1 MSLKVPYKDILNNNE
16 SLKVAGSGVTAVF
29 VGATNGIGLGALR
42 ALTKHTNGP
51 TIYVV
56 GRSMPR
62 LETLITELKALN
74 GTATF
79 VPIKAADLGLVRD
92 AELAAKEIAK
102 TASKIDLLIMSPGYA
117 AFYRDESV
125 EGLDRQFAIQYYSRM
140 RFLVT
145 LAPLLRQSPS
155 PRVVSVLSAGNEGQ
169 IYEDDWLFKKRSIAK
184 GLGAPMSMTT
194 LFLEEFARQPENGK
208 MVLEHVYPGWVGD
221 TGFKIYGL
229 PWLVEKVVFGWI
241 IIPLGKRLAYTS
253 EEAGERVLF
262 AATSGRFRRLKE
274 GMSADGSMVQ
284 KGVDGRIGSGVY
296 ILGAASQT
304 LAANKILK
312 RLQSEGFSKKVYA
325 HTMEEFEK
333 IAKL

>member
-1 MSLKVPYKDILNNNE
+1 MSAKVPYKDILNNNE

-42 ALTKHTNGP
+42 ALTKHTDAP
-51 TIYVV
+51 TIYTV
-56 GRSMPR
+56 GRSIQR
-62 LETLITELKALN
+62 LETLITKLKALN
-74 GTATF
+74 DTATF
-79 VPIKAADLGLVRD
+79 VPVHAADLGLVRD
-92 AELAAKEIAK
+92 ADAAAKEIAK

-117 AFYRDESV
+117 AFYRDESA

-194 LFLEEFARQPENGK
+194 LFLEEFAKQPGNEK
-208 MVLEHVYPGWVGD
+208 MVLSHLYPGWVGD
-221 TGFKIYGL
+221 TGFKIYGV
-229 PWLVEKVVFGWI
+229 PWPLQKFLDWI
-241 IIPLGKRLAYTS
+241 IVPLGKRVGYTS

-262 AATSGRFRRLKE
+262 AATTGRFRRLKE
-274 GMSADGSMVQ
+274 GMSAEGSMVQ
-284 KGVDGRIGSGVY
+284 KGVDGEVGSGVY

-304 LAANKILK
+304 LEANKTLK
-312 RLQSEGFSKKVYA
+312 KLRREGFAKKVYA
-325 HTMEEFEK
+325 HTVDEFGR
-333 IAKL
+333 IARL

>member
-1 MSLKVPYKDILNNNE
+1 MSAKVPYKDIINSNE

-42 ALTKHTNGP
+42 ALTKHTDGP
-51 TIYVV
+51 TVYIV

-62 LETLITELKALN
+62 LETLMTELKALN
-74 GTATF
+74 DTATF
-79 VPIKAADLGLVRD
+79 IPISAADLGLVRD
-92 AELAAKEIAK
+92 ADAAAKEIAK

-117 AFYRDESV
+117 AFYRDESP
-125 EGLDRQFAIQYYSRM
+125 EGLDRQFAIQYYSRI

-194 LFLEEFARQPENGK
+194 LFLEEFAKQPENER
-208 MVLEHVYPGWVGD
+208 MVLSHLYPGWVGD
-221 TGFKIYGL
+221 TGFKIYGV
-229 PWLVEKVVFGWI
+229 PWPLQKFLDWVIV
-241 IIPLGKRLAYTS
+241 PLGKRIGYTS

-262 AATSGRFRRLKE
+262 AATSGRYRRLKE
-274 GMSADGSMVQ
+274 GMSAEGSMVQ
-284 KGVDGRIGSGVY
+284 KGVDGRVGSGVY

-304 LAANKILK
+304 LEANKTLK
-312 RLQSEGFSKKVYA
+312 KLQVAGFAKKVHA
-325 HTMEEFEK
+325 HTMEEFER